1 MLQLGSA
8 ISDDVQSID
17 SVPVTFADVVK
28 DLGVFTFDYNNNNN
42 KHGNVYG
49 AAIMAEPLRE
59 FTRFI

>member
-1 MLQLGSA
+1 
-8 ISDDVQSID
+8 
-17 SVPVTFADVVK
+17 VTFADVVK